1 MDDRVQDEVDKEED
15 YDPFEDTSSLTQEQA
30 NNYLRNGGVECP
42 YCGSENIQ
50 GVNRDM
56 VGGCYFID
64 MECDDC
70 NHQWTEG
77 YQLFEIYDEN
87 DTQFGY
93 KEEEDIPFGPGDFL
107 DIDDRRPI

>member
-1 MDDRVQDEVDKEED
+1 MRRNRMDDRVQDEVDKEED

-56 VGGCYFID
+56 GDATSLIWSATIVIINGPRAISYLRYMMRTIRS
-64 MECDDC
+64 
-70 NHQWTEG
+70 
-77 YQLFEIYDEN
+77 L
-87 DTQFGY
+87 DTRKKRIFHLAP
-93 KEEEDIPFGPGDFL
+93 ETF
-107 DIDDRRPI
+107 